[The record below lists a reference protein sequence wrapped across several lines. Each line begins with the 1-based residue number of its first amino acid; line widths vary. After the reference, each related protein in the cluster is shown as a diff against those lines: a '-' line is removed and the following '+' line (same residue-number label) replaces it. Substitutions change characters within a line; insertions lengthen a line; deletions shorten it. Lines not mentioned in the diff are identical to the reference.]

1 MLVYTLREEWSPMR
15 RTRIKMMAAVMAA
28 TMLLGGCGDALY
40 DLTDDEENVIVNYA
54 AHIVTKYN
62 TYQREGLTYVSPEE
76 PEETQEDV
84 TVPQT
89 PETQDASE
97 TGTAASAEAAAPAV
111 SVAAAGSASLDQ
123 LFGADGIQ
131 MTYAGAQLAPG
142 YMEGDYYEM
151 TPDAGKQY
159 LVLSIDVTN
168 TGADGVGLDVYEE
181 ENDKVYED
189 LSGTIL
195 QSSTMARLLSFP
207 NVMVT
212 SHQGFFTREALEAI
226 SRITLEN
233 AAAFEKGETL
243 VNEVTK

>member
-1 MLVYTLREEWSPMR
+1 MR

-111 SVAAAGSASLDQ
+111 SVAAAGSASLDE

-181 ENDKVYED
+181 ETENVFENRQED
-189 LSGTIL
+189 IL
-195 QSSTMARLLSFP
+195 ESSVTARLLSFP
-207 NVMVT
+207 NVIVT
-212 SHQGFFTREALEAI
+212 SHQGFFTEEALAAI
-226 SRITLEN
+226 SRTTLEN
-233 AAAFEKGETL
+233 ACAFERGRIIKENQ
-243 VNEVTK
+243 VK

>member
-1 MLVYTLREEWSPMR
+1 MR

-76 PEETQEDV
+76 PE
-84 TVPQT
+84 
-89 PETQDASE
+89 ETQDASE

-168 TGADGVGLDVYEE
+168 TGADGVGLDV
-181 ENDKVYED
+181 
-189 LSGTIL
+189 LSVSPKFTVVLNQSVKSTAETTLLDTDFSTYQGTIPAGG
-195 QSSTMARLLSFP
+195 STRL
-207 NVMVT
+207 V
-212 SHQGFFTREALEAI
+212 
-226 SRITLEN
+226 
-233 AAAFEKGETL
+233 L
-243 VNEVTK
+243 VFQVPDDVASADSVELYVQMDQMIQIIL

>member
-1 MLVYTLREEWSPMR
+1 MR

-159 LVLSIDVTN
+159 LVLHRCDQHR
-168 TGADGVGLDVYEE
+168 GGR
-181 ENDKVYED
+181 
-189 LSGTIL
+189 SG
-195 QSSTMARLLSFP
+195 S
-207 NVMVT
+207 
-212 SHQGFFTREALEAI
+212 
-226 SRITLEN
+226 
-233 AAAFEKGETL
+233 
-243 VNEVTK
+243 